1 MIMAIYKRAFAIL
14 MKKPFRLWGISLLGT
29 FLAGLAGVAFG
40 IIPIIGLAI
49 AILFEVSL
57 TMIFLR
63 GYRGEENPRAVDLFE
78 TFKDWATI
86 KRVLCGM
93 GWMML
98 WIFLWGL
105 IPIVGI
111 IFAIIRTYEYRLTPY
126 ILMLE
131 PDVKP
136 TEAIK
141 LSKERTQGWKGKMF
155 GADILIVIAIY
166 VVMLILALLIRI
178 PVAGILF
185 GIIEVVFMIC
195 AFALLPL
202 FIGLVQAAFYEEI
215 QKWGTYPGR
224 EAYAPPKKAPAPGA
238 YQGYDPSQQYGQQ
251 YGQYDPQ
258 QYGQPYPPQGYDPQ
272 QGYPP
277 QGYQPYPPQG
287 YDPQQGYPPQGYQP
301 YPPQG
306 YDPQQGYQPYPP
318 QGYQPYPQ
326 QGYQPPQPAAPAPEA
341 PAPDAWQQPPQDP
354 VPPEAPAQEP
364 PQE

>member
-1 MIMAIYKRAFAIL
+1 MIMALYKRAFAIL

-29 FLAGLAGVAFG
+29 LLAGIAGVAFG

-49 AILFEVSL
+49 GILFEVAL
-57 TMIFLR
+57 TMILLR
-63 GYRGEENPRAVDLFE
+63 GYRGEENPRAVDLFD
-78 TFKDWATI
+78 TFRDWATI

-136 TEAIK
+136 TDAIK
-141 LSKERTQGWKGKMF
+141 LSKERTRGWKGKMF

-166 VVMLILALLIRI
+166 VVILILGLLIRI

-185 GIIEVVFMIC
+185 GIIEVLFTIC

-224 EAYAPPKKAPAPGA
+224 EAYAAPKRAPAPAG
-238 YQGYDPSQQYGQQ
+238 YPQGYDPSQQYSQQYGQYGQQ
-251 YGQYDPQ
+251 YGQQYPPQ
-258 QYGQPYPPQGYDPQ
+258 GYPQYPPQGYDPQ
-272 QGYPP
+272 QGYP
-277 QGYQPYPPQG
+277 QYPPQG
-287 YDPQQGYPPQGYQP
+287 YPQYPPQGYQP
-301 YPPQG
+301 PQ
-306 YDPQQGYQPYPP
+306 
-318 QGYQPYPQ
+318 YPQ
-326 QGYQPPQPAAPAPEA
+326 QPAAPAPDAWQPPAA
-341 PAPDAWQQPPQDP
+341 PAPDAWQQPPQDFT
-354 VPPEAPAQEP
+354 PPEAPAQEP

>member
-14 MKKPFRLWGISLLGT
+14 MKKPFRLWGISLLGM
-29 FLAGLAGVAFG
+29 FLAGIAGAAFG
-40 IIPIIGLAI
+40 LIPIFGLAI
-49 AILFEVSL
+49 SILFEVAL

-78 TFKDWATI
+78 TFKDWTTI

-141 LSKERTQGWKGKMF
+141 LSKERTKGWKGKMF

-185 GIIEVVFMIC
+185 GIIEVLLIIC
-195 AFALLPL
+195 AVALLPL

-224 EAYAPPKKAPAPGA
+224 EAYAPPKKAPAPTG
-238 YQGYDPSQQYGQQ
+238 YPQQGYDPQQGYQP
-251 YGQYDPQ
+251 YPPQ
-258 QYGQPYPPQGYDPQ
+258 GYQPYPPQGYDPQ

-318 QGYQPYPQ
+318 QGYQPPQYPQ
-326 QGYQPPQPAAPAPEA
+326 QPAA
-341 PAPDAWQQPPQDP
+341 PAPDAWQQPPQDAA
-354 VPPEAPAQEP
+354 PPEAPAQEP